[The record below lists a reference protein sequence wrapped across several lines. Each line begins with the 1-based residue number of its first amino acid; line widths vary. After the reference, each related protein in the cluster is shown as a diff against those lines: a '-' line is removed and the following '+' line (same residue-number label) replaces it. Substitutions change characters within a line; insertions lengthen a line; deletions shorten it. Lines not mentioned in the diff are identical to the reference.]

1 MSKSIISKKEKDA
14 LSIACLPIIKD
25 YLVKKNKNQ
34 IHIEDA
40 INSIDIILEKNSV
53 FSKHAFFILFAT
65 NIEFQHLRSE
75 VLKGNKN
82 YDNIKNP
89 DYWTQGKIS
98 LDVAIFFVCTYYFE
112 IFSEQLEKDF
122 KKTESI
128 ETVEEY
134 IKFRNTY
141 LNS

>member
-1 MSKSIISKKEKDA
+1 MKKSIISKKEKDE
-14 LSIACLPIIKD
+14 LSLICLPIIKN
-25 YLVKKNKNQ
+25 YLIKKNKNQ
-34 IHIEDA
+34 IHIDDA
-40 INSIDIILEKNSV
+40 INSIDLILDKNNI
-53 FSKHAFFILFAT
+53 FSKYAFFILFAT

-75 VLKGNKN
+75 VISGNKN
-82 YDNIKNP
+82 YDYIKNP
-89 DYWTQGKIS
+89 DYWSEGKIT

-112 IFSEQLEKDF
+112 IFEEELEKVF

-134 IKFRNTY
+134 INFRNIY